1 MHWAIV
7 LVFCLG
13 KAMADELCCQGSI
26 STSNASKILAVP
38 SSCPA
43 PGADGPWHTDTNAA
57 CPAATP
63 NCLRMV
69 CQYNAGGVDYFNV
82 GQFCGTSLN
91 AAIQTAQASGV
102 SCTAV
107 PNATVA
113 AVPNAT
119 VAAVPNT
126 TIQACCQ
133 GTIST
138 YNASMALAVPS
149 SCPAQSSAQG
159 IDEVWHTEQ
168 TTACPSDKPACL
180 QLTCQIT
187 IGGDVA
193 FHLMQRCGTTVD
205 AAIQEFHDNPTFQQM
220 NGSCASVSTT
230 TVTETAAEKC
240 CQGSISGVGALSV
253 PSSCPPTGG
262 ADWQTDSNTACPSEK
277 PNCVQVT
284 CHMQLAGVST
294 LRQLCHTSASDA
306 IEEMH
311 NSPLNLMF
319 QQVQL
324 TCTSAGAWL
333 RPSFLVLALSYALTL
348 GTYTSL

>member
-1 MHWAIV
+1 MRWAVV

-13 KAMADELCCQGSI
+13 KAVADELCCQGSS
-26 STSNASKILAVP
+26 STSNASEILAVP

-43 PGADGPWHTDTNAA
+43 PDGSQDPNGLWHTDTNAA

-63 NCLRMV
+63 NCLRLS
-69 CQYNAGGVDYFNV
+69 CQYNAGGFDFFSMQ
-82 GQFCGTSLN
+82 QFCGTSFN

-119 VAAVPNT
+119 VPNT
-126 TIQACCQ
+126 TCCQ

-149 SCPAQSSAQG
+149 SCPAQSAQG

-180 QLTCQIT
+180 QLTCQLT

-193 FHLMQRCGTTVD
+193 FILTQRCGTTVD

-220 NGSCASVSTT
+220 NGSCASVSAA
-230 TVTETAAEKC
+230 TVTDTAGEKC

-253 PSSCPPTGG
+253 PSTCPTGG
-262 ADWQTDSNTACPSEK
+262 ADWHTDSNTACPSEK

-284 CHMQLAGVST
+284 CHMQLEGISM

-333 RPSFLVLALSYALTL
+333 RPSLLALALSCALIIL
-348 GTYTSL
+348 AQAAGT

>member
-1 MHWAIV
+1 MRWAVV

-13 KAMADELCCQGSI
+13 KAVADELCCQGSS
-26 STSNASKILAVP
+26 STSNASEILAVP

-43 PGADGPWHTDTNAA
+43 PDGSQDPNGLWHTDTNAA

-63 NCLRMV
+63 NCLRLS
-69 CQYNAGGVDYFNV
+69 CQYNAGGFDFFSMQ
-82 GQFCGTSLN
+82 QFCGTSFN

-119 VAAVPNT
+119 VPNT
-126 TIQACCQ
+126 TCCQ

-149 SCPAQSSAQG
+149 SCPAPSSTPSLDGA
-159 IDEVWHTEQ
+159 WHTENN
-168 TTACPSDKPACL
+168 TACPADKPACL
-180 QLTCQIT
+180 PLKCQHSIA
-187 IGGDVA
+187 GDVL
-193 FHLMQRCGTTVD
+193 FQLKQQCGTTVD
-205 AAIQEFHDNPTFQQM
+205 AAIQAFHDEPGFLLM
-220 NGSCASVSTT
+220 GGSCVSTT